1 MNGKIWVLGDAVVDL
16 LPDGEGRLLQCP
28 GGAPANVA
36 VGVARLGGDS
46 GFIGRVGD
54 DPFGRFMLHTL
65 AQEQVDVNYMRLD
78 AAQRTSTV
86 VVDLDSHGERTFTF
100 MVRPSADLFLQPEDL
115 PPFAAGQWLH
125 VCSIALSA
133 EPSRSTTFAAM
144 EAIKRA
150 GGYVSFDP
158 NIRSDLWQ
166 DPQDLRDCLDRAL
179 ALADAIKL
187 SEEELAFII
196 GSDDIVSGIARL
208 NARFQPT
215 LLLVTQGKAGVQAA
229 LRGQVSHFP
238 ARPVVAVDTTGAG
251 DAFVAGLLAGLAAH
265 GITDNLAA
273 LAPDLALAQ
282 TCGALAT
289 TAKGAMTALPY
300 RDDLQR
306 SL

>member
-251 DAFVAGLLAGLAAH
+251 DAFVAAH
-265 GITDNLAA
+265 GIPDNLAA